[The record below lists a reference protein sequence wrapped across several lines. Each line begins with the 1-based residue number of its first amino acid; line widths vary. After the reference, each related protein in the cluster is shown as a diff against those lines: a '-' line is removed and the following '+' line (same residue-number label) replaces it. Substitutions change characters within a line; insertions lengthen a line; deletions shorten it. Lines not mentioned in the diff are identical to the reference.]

1 MDIHLNMNR
10 IYKCAYLV
18 CIIITVFTIIFTQ
31 FDSTHFYGLNNEN
44 DEKITDR
51 IFNRLYYTITT
62 LSSANYGDIAP
73 VTKITKLFTMIL
85 QLIIILGVMII
96 FI

>member
-1 MDIHLNMNR
+1 MDIRLNMNR

-18 CIIITVFTIIFTQ
+18 CIIITVFTIIFTL
-31 FDSTHFYGLNNEN
+31 FDSTHFNGLTKEN
-44 DEKITDR
+44 DKKITDR
-51 IFNRLYYTITT
+51 IFNRLYFTITT
-62 LSSANYGDIAP
+62 LSSANYGDIVP
-73 VTKITKLFTMIL
+73 VTRITKLFTMIL

>member
-1 MDIHLNMNR
+1 MNIKLNMAR
-10 IYKCAYLV
+10 IYKCAFLV
-18 CIIITVFTIIFTQ
+18 FIIITVFTIIFSL
-31 FDSTHFYGLNNEN
+31 FDSTHFYGLTKEN
-44 DEKITDR
+44 DNKITDR
-51 IFNRLYYTITT
+51 IFNRIYFTITT

-73 VTKITKLFTMIL
+73 VTRITKLFTMIL